1 MRRILAAI
9 AALTLVTAGCQDLD
23 VTNPNN
29 PDRDRVLSQPD
40 DIESVIASTFRTW
53 FARAQYEYPN
63 MALAAVADEATGG
76 FFDYGVHDIS
86 TEPRSA
92 YNNSV
97 LNTRN
102 GVNENPWNSMY
113 TLISSVNDGIN
124 ALQNL
129 DLDEG
134 NPGGTRQ
141 ERALAFA
148 KMMEGV
154 AHGYLGLWYDKALI
168 VRDDADLE
176 TLDPEGFSDYNAL
189 RDVALD
195 LLDESIA
202 IAQSNSFTI
211 PGSADWVNGIDM
223 TNNDLVRLANSF
235 AARFLAYT
243 PRSPAERAAVDWNE
257 VLARTN
263 ASIQVDLAPVGILD
277 VFESNYRRLLA
288 RIRNASRPSDHL
300 RPDNMVVGP
309 ADTSGAFQAWY
320 ATPSA
325 DKQPFQV
332 FTPDRRIRGATNNDP
347 GLYVGYNKNTI
358 WVSSRGT
365 YRWSYYFYGRS
376 GAYESF
382 YTGPQPTMTVDEMR
396 LLKAEALIR
405 LGRAAEAV
413 PLINVTRVNNGQLA
427 PVTVDGP
434 PDNAACVPRKLN
446 GNCGSLWDALRYE
459 FGIEMLGIEGSVSW
473 FNARGWGTLQEMS
486 PLSLPIPS
494 SELEILGL
502 PLYTFGG
509 SNPGS
514 APVPHPEACPVSLA
528 RC

>member
-1 MRRILAAI
+1 MRRIFAAI
-9 AALTLVTAGCQDLD
+9 AALTLVTAGCQDLA

-29 PDRDRVLSQPD
+29 PDRDRVLSRPD
-40 DIESVIASTFRTW
+40 DIESLVASSFRTW
-53 FARAQYEYPN
+53 FMRAQYEYPN
-63 MALAAVADEATGG
+63 MALAAVADEITGG

-86 TEPRSA
+86 TVPRSA

-102 GVNENPWNSMY
+102 GVNENPWNDMY
-113 TLISSVNDGIN
+113 RMISSVNDAIN
-124 ALQNL
+124 ALAL
-129 DLDEG
+129 VDLDEG
-134 NPGGTRQ
+134 NPSGTRQ

-154 AHGYLGLWYDKALI
+154 AHGYLGMWYDKALI

-176 TLDPEGFSDYNAL
+176 SLDPQGFSDYNAV
-189 RDVALD
+189 RDAAIG

-223 TNNDLVRLANSF
+223 DNNDLVRLANSF
-235 AARFLAYT
+235 AARFMAYT
-243 PRSPAERAAVDWNE
+243 PRTPAERAAVDWNE
-257 VLARTN
+257 VLDRTSN
-263 ASIQVDLAPVGILD
+263 SIQVDLAPIGVLD

-288 RIRNASRPSDHL
+288 RIRTTSKPSDHI
-300 RPDNMVVGP
+300 RPSQWVVGP
-309 ADTSGAFQAWY
+309 ADTSGAFQAWV
-320 ATPSA
+320 ATTPE

-332 FTPDRRIRGATNNDP
+332 FTPDRRIRGSTQSAA
-347 GLYVGYNKNTI
+347 GLYFGYNKNTV
-358 WVSSRGT
+358 WVASRGT
-365 YRWSYYFYGRS
+365 YRWSYYFYNRS
-376 GAYESF
+376 GAYESY

-413 PLINVTRVNNGQLA
+413 PLINVTRINNGQLE

-446 GNCGSLWDALRYE
+446 GGCGSLWDALRYE
-459 FGIEMLGIEGSVSW
+459 FNVEMAGIEGSVSW
-473 FNARGWGTLQEMS
+473 FNARGWGALQELS
-486 PLSLPIPS
+486 PLSLPVPS

-514 APVPHPEACPVSLA
+514 APAPHPEVCPVSLA